1 MKDRR
6 PWARPR
12 DRRVMEGMNTNVGSQ
27 PPCSGLR
34 WRSVR
39 IDGRIPYGVGGFG
52 PRVLSAWII
61 GFADQTSLT
70 MSNLIAGLAVAL
82 LAAAFGSAY
91 GRTHGM
97 TFVAPV
103 LGIWLVVSPW
113 LVTGVTTGTAM
124 IWSNVVVGAVVCVLG
139 LAAIAVG
146 TDLLRRSS

>member
-1 MKDRR
+1 MGRSHR
-6 PWARPR
+6 APVCGGGRCAS
-12 DRRVMEGMNTNVGSQ
+12 TAGS
-27 PPCSGLR
+27 
-34 WRSVR
+34 
-39 IDGRIPYGVGGFG
+39 PYGVGGFG

>member
-1 MKDRR
+1 MSSSTHIPIHTHPDIVALRQR
-6 PWARPR
+6 YDQAA
-12 DRRVMEGMNTNVGSQ
+12 EQ
-27 PPCSGLR
+27 PTAQVADGLMLLSGL
-34 WRSVR
+34 
-39 IDGRIPYGVGGFG
+39 YGAA
-52 PRVLSAWII
+52 SAWII
-61 GFADQTSLT
+61 GFADQSSIT

-139 LAAIAVG
+139 LAAIVVG

>member
-1 MKDRR
+1 
-6 PWARPR
+6 
-12 DRRVMEGMNTNVGSQ
+12 
-27 PPCSGLR
+27 
-34 WRSVR
+34 
-39 IDGRIPYGVGGFG
+39 
-52 PRVLSAWII
+52 
-61 GFADQTSLT
+61 

-113 LVTGVTTGTAM
+113 LVTGVTTSTAM